1 MSAGVHD
8 IGGLLEEF
16 GPLDTR
22 EWGYHLWEMQ
32 VHAVL
37 VVLTRQARLG
47 LTVQNQ
53 ISPEVISSKK
63 VSGECRALQEGT
75 DVD

>member
-47 LTVQNQ
+47 LTV
-53 ISPEVISSKK
+53 
-63 VSGECRALQEGT
+63 
-75 DVD
+75 